1 MAELSIKQ
9 KKEWAKTL
17 YQSSDIT
24 QKEIASKV
32 GVSEKTLSKWA
43 NNPDDNWENMRK
55 SMLTT
60 KSEILRNLY
69 DLLDKIS
76 KKLKEDESIGDSK
89 IADMY
94 VKYTAAIKNLETE
107 TSTAEIIQV
116 ARIFINWLQNID
128 PVFALEVLNHFDSF
142 IKESLKR
149 F

>member
-9 KKEWAKTL
+9 KKDWAETL
-17 YQSSDIT
+17 YKSSDIT
-24 QKEIASKV
+24 QKEIAIKV
-32 GVSEKTLSKWA
+32 GVNEKTIGKWVKD
-43 NNPDDNWENMRK
+43 NNWENLRK
-55 SMLTT
+55 SLLTT

-76 KKLKEDESIGDSK
+76 KKLKEEESIGDSK
-89 IADMY
+89 MADMY

-107 TSTAEIIQV
+107 TSTAEIMQV

-128 PVFALEVLNHFDSF
+128 PPLALVVLNHFDAF

-149 F
+149 L